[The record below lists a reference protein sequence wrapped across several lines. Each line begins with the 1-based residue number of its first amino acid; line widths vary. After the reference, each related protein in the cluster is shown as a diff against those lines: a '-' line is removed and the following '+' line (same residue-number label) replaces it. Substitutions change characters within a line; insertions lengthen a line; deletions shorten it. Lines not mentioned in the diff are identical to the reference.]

1 MTETITLT
9 AEKRDENK
17 NPRQLRESGLLPA
30 TVYGKG
36 MDSLSIQV
44 NAKDFGYEYKKNP
57 GAKFNVVLDKK
68 TFNTE
73 VANVQMNYSTAK
85 QLNVEFKLA

>member
-17 NPRQLRESGLLPA
+17 NPRQLREAGLLPG

-36 MDSLSIQV
+36 MDSLSIQMD
-44 NAKDFGYEYKKNP
+44 AKEFGLLYKKAPSANFDL
-57 GAKFNVVLDKK
+57 KVDKK
-68 TFNTE
+68 SYKVQ
-73 VANVQMNYSTAK
+73 VADVQMNYSIAQ
-85 QLNVEFKLA
+85 QLNVEFKLV